1 MRRTLLILVAAVLA
15 IAGTT
20 AAAPAAPAVTKTP
33 AVAKAATTTQ
43 QYGTHPR
50 QSMSITWNPSP
61 APRPA
66 VIMITGGYWYTHASW
81 ATWEKQLV
89 DQGFQVFAMKYRL
102 NFEAAWPAQRND
114 VASAVKWVRDN
125 ADQYD
130 ADPENILLL
139 GSSAGGQMA
148 TDAAT
153 HGTNALGL
161 KGIVALSPVASPYRA
176 WQDGNTSTNDKIR
189 KLRDN
194 ATLLTRCSPD
204 PADNSTTDRETGCW
218 DTWRDMESKNAVN
231 KGDAP
236 MLLVHSDGDFV
247 PPAHS
252 TELEAAAKAAG
263 VPASNVTT
271 RIVTGS
277 ASHGQTLLGTPG
289 MFDTVVSWLRAR
301 TA

>member
-1 MRRTLLILVAAVLA
+1 MRRILLILVAVVLA
-15 IAGTT
+15 VAGST
-20 AAAPAAPAVTKTP
+20 AAAPATTAVVKAPAV
-33 AVAKAATTTQ
+33 VKAAAATQ

-50 QSMSITWNPSP
+50 QSLNITWNPSP

-66 VIMITGGYWYTHASW
+66 VILITGGYWYTHASW
-81 ATWEKQLV
+81 GTWEKQFA

-102 NFEAAWPAQRND
+102 NTDAAWPAQRND

-125 ADQYD
+125 AEQYD
-130 ADPENILLL
+130 ADPDNILLV

-153 HGTNALGL
+153 RGTNTLGL

-194 ATLLTRCSPD
+194 STLLARCYPD
-204 PADNSTTDRETGCW
+204 PADNSTANREMGCW
-218 DTWRDMESKNAVN
+218 DTWRDMESKHAVN

-263 VPASNVTT
+263 VPASDVTT
-271 RIVTGS
+271 RIITGS
-277 ASHGQTLLGTPG
+277 TAHGVSLLSTPG
-289 MFDTVVSWLRAR
+289 MSATVVAWLKAR

>member
-1 MRRTLLILVAAVLA
+1 M
-15 IAGTT
+15 
-20 AAAPAAPAVTKTP
+20 
-33 AVAKAATTTQ
+33 
-43 QYGTHPR
+43 
-50 QSMSITWNPSP
+50 
-61 APRPA
+61 
-66 VIMITGGYWYTHASW
+66 
-81 ATWEKQLV
+81 
-89 DQGFQVFAMKYRL
+89 
-102 NFEAAWPAQRND
+102 
-114 VASAVKWVRDN
+114 ASAVKWVRDN
-125 ADQYD
+125 AGQYD
-130 ADPENILLL
+130 ADPDNILLV

-148 TDAAT
+148 TDGAT

-176 WQDGNTSTNDKIR
+176 WQDGNTSTVDKIR

-194 ATLLTRCSPD
+194 STLLARCYPD
-204 PADNSTTDRETGCW
+204 PADNSTATREMGCW

-263 VPASNVTT
+263 VPASDVTT

-277 ASHGQTLLGTPG
+277 TAHGGSLLSTPG
-289 MFDTVVSWLRAR
+289 MSETVVSWLKAR

>member
-1 MRRTLLILVAAVLA
+1 MRRILLILVAAVLA

-20 AAAPAAPAVTKTP
+20 AAAPATT
-33 AVAKAATTTQ
+33 AVAKNPAVVKAEAATQ

-50 QSMSITWNPSP
+50 QSMNITWNPSP
-61 APRPA
+61 APRPV
-66 VIMITGGYWYTHASW
+66 VILITGGYWYTHATW
-81 ATWEKQLV
+81 GTWEKQFA

-102 NFEAAWPAQRND
+102 NFEAAWPAQRDD

-125 ADQYD
+125 AGRYD
-130 ADPENILLL
+130 ADPDSVLLV

-153 HGTNALGL
+153 RGTNTLGL

-194 ATLLTRCSPD
+194 STLLARCYPD
-204 PADNSTTDRETGCW
+204 PADNSTAYRDTGCW
-218 DTWRDMESKNAVN
+218 DTWRDMESKNAVT

-236 MLLVHSDGDFV
+236 MLMVHSDGDFV
-247 PPAHS
+247 PPVHS

-277 ASHGQTLLGTPG
+277 TAHGGSLLGTPG
-289 MFDTVVSWLRAR
+289 MFDTVVSWLKAR
-301 TA
+301 TS

>member
-1 MRRTLLILVAAVLA
+1 MRRTLLILAAAVLA
-15 IAGTT
+15 IVGTT
-20 AAAPAAPAVTKTP
+20 AAAPAATKAPAVVT
-33 AVAKAATTTQ
+33 AEAATQ

-50 QSMSITWNPSP
+50 QTVDITWNPSP

-66 VIMITGGYWYTHASW
+66 VILITGGYWYTHASW
-81 ATWEKQLV
+81 ATWEKQV
-89 DQGFQVFAMKYRL
+89 ADQGFQVFAMKYRL
-102 NFEAAWPAQRND
+102 NTDAAWPAQRDD

-125 ADQYD
+125 AKQYD
-130 ADPENILLL
+130 ADPDNILLV

-153 HGTNALGL
+153 RGTNALGL
-161 KGIVALSPVASPYRA
+161 KGIVALSPVASPYRS
-176 WQDGNTSTNDKIR
+176 WQDGNTSTVDKTR

-194 ATLLTRCSPD
+194 ATLLARCYPD
-204 PADNSTTDRETGCW
+204 PADNSTTYREVGCW
-218 DTWRDMESKNAVN
+218 DTWRDMESKNAVG

-247 PPAHS
+247 PPVHS

-263 VPASNVTT
+263 VPASDVST

-277 ASHGQTLLGTPG
+277 TAHGQTLLGAPG
-289 MFDTVVSWLRAR
+289 MFATVVSWLKAR
-301 TA
+301 TT

>member
-1 MRRTLLILVAAVLA
+1 MRRSLLILVAAVLA
-15 IAGTT
+15 IAATT
-20 AAAPAAPAVTKTP
+20 AAAPATP
-33 AVAKAATTTQ
+33 AAPTLPVVVKAAAATQ

-50 QSMSITWNPSP
+50 QSVNITWNPSP

-66 VIMITGGYWYTHASW
+66 VILITGGYWYTHASW
-81 ATWEKQLV
+81 ATWEKQLA

-102 NFEAAWPAQRND
+102 NFEAAWPAQRDD

-125 ADQYD
+125 AGQYD
-130 ADPENILLL
+130 ADPDNVLLV

-153 HGTNALGL
+153 RGTNALGL

-176 WQDGNTSTNDKIR
+176 WQDGNTSTVDKIR

-194 ATLLTRCSPD
+194 ATLLARCYPD
-204 PADNSTTDRETGCW
+204 PADNATTDRATGCW
-218 DTWRDMESKNAVN
+218 DTWRDMESKNAAG

-247 PPAHS
+247 PSVHS

-263 VPASNVTT
+263 VPASDVTT

-277 ASHGQTLLGTPG
+277 TAHGQALLGAPG
-289 MFDTVVSWLRAR
+289 MFATVVSWLTSR

>member
-1 MRRTLLILVAAVLA
+1 MRRSPLILVAAVLA
-15 IAGTT
+15 IVGTS
-20 AAAPAAPAVTKTP
+20 AAAPATP
-33 AVAKAATTTQ
+33 AAPSLPVAVKAESATQ

-50 QSMSITWNPSP
+50 QSVKITWNPSP
-61 APRPA
+61 APRPV
-66 VIMITGGYWYTHASW
+66 VILITGGYWYTHASW
-81 ATWEKQLV
+81 ANWEQQFA

-102 NFEAAWPAQRND
+102 NFEAAWPAQRDD

-125 ADQYD
+125 AGQYD
-130 ADPENILLL
+130 ADPGNVLLV
-139 GSSAGGQMA
+139 GSSAGGQLA

-153 HGTNALGL
+153 RGTNALGL

-176 WQDGNTSTNDKIR
+176 WQDGNTSTVDKVR

-194 ATLLTRCSPD
+194 ATLLARCYPD
-204 PADNSTTDRETGCW
+204 PADNSTTDRVTGCW
-218 DTWRDMESKNAVN
+218 DTWRDMESKNAAS

-247 PPAHS
+247 PPVHS

-263 VPASNVTT
+263 VPASNVAT

-277 ASHGQTLLGTPG
+277 TAHGQTLLGTPG
-289 MFDTVVSWLRAR
+289 MFATVVSWL
-301 TA
+301 TAHTT

>member
-1 MRRTLLILVAAVLA
+1 MRRILLILVAAVLA
-15 IAGTT
+15 VAGST
-20 AAAPAAPAVTKTP
+20 AAAPATT
-33 AVAKAATTTQ
+33 AVAKAPDVVKAEAATQ

-50 QSMSITWNPSP
+50 QSLNITWNPSP
-61 APRPA
+61 APRPV
-66 VIMITGGYWYTHASW
+66 VILITGGYWYTHASW
-81 ATWEKQLV
+81 GTWEKQFA

-102 NFEAAWPAQRND
+102 NTDAAWPAQRDD
-114 VASAVKWVRDN
+114 VAGAVKWVRDN
-125 ADQYD
+125 AEQYD
-130 ADPENILLL
+130 ADPNNILLV

-176 WQDGNTSTNDKIR
+176 WQDGNTSTVDKIR

-194 ATLLTRCSPD
+194 STLLARCYPD
-204 PADNSTTDRETGCW
+204 PADNSTAHREMGCW
-218 DTWRDMESKNAVN
+218 DTWRDMESKNAAS

-252 TELEAAAKAAG
+252 TELEAAAKSAG
-263 VPASNVTT
+263 VPASDVST

-277 ASHGQTLLGTPG
+277 TAHGVSLLSTPG
-289 MFDTVVSWLRAR
+289 MSETVVSWLKAR
-301 TA
+301 TG

>member
-1 MRRTLLILVAAVLA
+1 MKAEAA
-15 IAGTT
+15 
-20 AAAPAAPAVTKTP
+20 
-33 AVAKAATTTQ
+33 TQ

-50 QSMSITWNPSP
+50 QSLNITWNPSP
-61 APRPA
+61 APRPV
-66 VIMITGGYWYTHASW
+66 VILITGGYWYTHATW
-81 ATWEKQLV
+81 GTWEKQFA

-102 NFEAAWPAQRND
+102 NFEAAWPAQRDD

-125 ADQYD
+125 AERYD
-130 ADPENILLL
+130 ADPDNVLLV

-153 HGTNALGL
+153 RGTNALGL

-194 ATLLTRCSPD
+194 STLLARCYPD
-204 PADNSTTDRETGCW
+204 PADNSTAYRDTGCW
-218 DTWRDMESKNAVN
+218 DTWRDMESKNAVT

-236 MLLVHSDGDFV
+236 MLMVHSDGDFV
-247 PPAHS
+247 PPVHS

-277 ASHGQTLLGTPG
+277 TAHGGSLLGTPG
-289 MFDTVVSWLRAR
+289 MFDTVVSWLKAR
-301 TA
+301 TS

>member
-20 AAAPAAPAVTKTP
+20 AAAPAATRAPAV
-33 AVAKAATTTQ
+33 VKAEAATQ
-43 QYGTHPR
+43 QYGTHPH
-50 QSMSITWNPSP
+50 QTVDITWNPSP

-66 VIMITGGYWYTHASW
+66 VILITGGYWYTHASW
-81 ATWEKQLV
+81 ATWAQQFA
-89 DQGFQVFAMKYRL
+89 DQGFQVFTMDYRL
-102 NFEAAWPAQRND
+102 NFEAAWPAQRDD

-125 ADQYD
+125 AGRYD
-130 ADPENILLL
+130 ADPDNVLLV

-153 HGTNALGL
+153 RGANALGL

-176 WQDGNTSTNDKIR
+176 WQDGNTSTVDKIR

-194 ATLLTRCSPD
+194 ATLLARCYPD
-204 PADNSTTDRETGCW
+204 PADNSTSYRETGCW
-218 DTWRDMESKNAVN
+218 DTWRDMESKNAAG

-247 PPAHS
+247 PPVHS

-263 VPASNVTT
+263 VPASDVAT

-277 ASHGQTLLGTPG
+277 TAHGQNLLGAPG
-289 MFDTVVSWLRAR
+289 MFATVVSWLKAR
-301 TA
+301 TT

>member
-1 MRRTLLILVAAVLA
+1 MRRTLLILAAAVLA

-20 AAAPAAPAVTKTP
+20 AAAPAATKAPAVVT
-33 AVAKAATTTQ
+33 AEAATQ

-50 QSMSITWNPSP
+50 QTVDITWNPSP

-66 VIMITGGYWYTHASW
+66 VILITGGYWYTHASW
-81 ATWEKQLV
+81 ATWEKQLA

-102 NFEAAWPAQRND
+102 NFDAAWPAQRDD

-125 ADQYD
+125 AGQYD
-130 ADPENILLL
+130 ADPDNVLLV

-153 HGTNALGL
+153 RGTNALGL
-161 KGIVALSPVASPYRA
+161 KGIVALSPVASPYRS
-176 WQDGNTSTNDKIR
+176 WQDGNTSTVDKIR

-194 ATLLTRCSPD
+194 ATLLARCYPD
-204 PADNSTTDRETGCW
+204 PADNSTTYRDTGCW
-218 DTWRDMESKNAVN
+218 DTWRDMESKNAVG

-247 PPAHS
+247 PPVHS

-263 VPASNVTT
+263 VPASDVST

-277 ASHGQTLLGTPG
+277 TAHGQTLLGAPG
-289 MFDTVVSWLRAR
+289 MFATVVSWLKAR
-301 TA
+301 TT

>member
-1 MRRTLLILVAAVLA
+1 MRRILLILVAAVLA

-20 AAAPAAPAVTKTP
+20 AAAPAAPAV
-33 AVAKAATTTQ
+33 AKAATVVKAEAATQ
-43 QYGTHPR
+43 QYGAHPR
-50 QSMSITWNPSP
+50 QSLNITWNPSP
-61 APRPA
+61 APRPV
-66 VIMITGGYWYTHASW
+66 VILITGGYWYTHATW
-81 ATWEKQLV
+81 GTWEKQFA

-102 NFEAAWPAQRND
+102 NFEAAWPAQRDD

-125 ADQYD
+125 AERYD
-130 ADPENILLL
+130 ADPDNVLLV

-153 HGTNALGL
+153 RGTNALGL
-161 KGIVALSPVASPYRA
+161 KGTVALSPVASPYRA

-194 ATLLTRCSPD
+194 STLLARCYPD
-204 PADNSTTDRETGCW
+204 PADNSTAYRDTGCW
-218 DTWRDMESKNAVN
+218 DTWRDMESKNAVT

-236 MLLVHSDGDFV
+236 MLMVHSDGDFV
-247 PPAHS
+247 PPVHS

-277 ASHGQTLLGTPG
+277 TAHGGSLLGTPG
-289 MFDTVVSWLRAR
+289 MFDTVVSWLKAR
-301 TA
+301 TS

>member
-1 MRRTLLILVAAVLA
+1 MVKADAA
-15 IAGTT
+15 
-20 AAAPAAPAVTKTP
+20 
-33 AVAKAATTTQ
+33 TQ

-50 QSMSITWNPSP
+50 QSLNITWNPSP
-61 APRPA
+61 APRPV
-66 VIMITGGYWYTHASW
+66 VILITGGYWYTHASW
-81 ATWEKQLV
+81 GTWEKQFA

-102 NFEAAWPAQRND
+102 NTDAAWPAQRDD
-114 VASAVKWVRDN
+114 VAGAVKWVRDN
-125 ADQYD
+125 AEQYD
-130 ADPENILLL
+130 ADPDNILLV

-153 HGTNALGL
+153 RGTNALGL

-176 WQDGNTSTNDKIR
+176 WQDGNTSTVDKIR

-194 ATLLTRCSPD
+194 STLLARCYPD
-204 PADNSTTDRETGCW
+204 PADNSTANREMGCW
-218 DTWRDMESKNAVN
+218 DTWRDMESKNAAS

-263 VPASNVTT
+263 VPASDVST

-277 ASHGQTLLGTPG
+277 TTHGVSLLSTPG
-289 MFDTVVSWLRAR
+289 MSETVVSWLKAR
-301 TA
+301 TG

>member
-1 MRRTLLILVAAVLA
+1 MRRILLILVAAVLA
-15 IAGTT
+15 VAGST
-20 AAAPAAPAVTKTP
+20 AAAPATTVVAKAPAV
-33 AVAKAATTTQ
+33 VKAEAATQ

-50 QSMSITWNPSP
+50 QSLNITWNPSP
-61 APRPA
+61 APRPV
-66 VIMITGGYWYTHASW
+66 VILITGGYWYTHASW
-81 ATWEKQLV
+81 GTWEKQFA

-102 NFEAAWPAQRND
+102 NTDAPWPAQRDD

-125 ADQYD
+125 AGQYD
-130 ADPENILLL
+130 ADPDNILLV

-153 HGTNALGL
+153 RGTNALGL
-161 KGIVALSPVASPYRA
+161 KGIVALSPVASSYRA
-176 WQDGNTSTNDKIR
+176 WQDGNTSTVDKIR

-194 ATLLTRCSPD
+194 STLLARCYPD
-204 PADNSTTDRETGCW
+204 PADNSTANREMGCW
-218 DTWRDMESKNAVN
+218 DTWRDMESKNAAT

-263 VPASNVTT
+263 VPASDVST

-277 ASHGQTLLGTPG
+277 TAHGVSLLSTPG
-289 MFDTVVSWLRAR
+289 MSETVVSWLKAR
-301 TA
+301 TG

>member
-1 MRRTLLILVAAVLA
+1 MRRIFLILVAAVLA
-15 IAGTT
+15 VAGTT
-20 AAAPAAPAVTKTP
+20 AAAPATT
-33 AVAKAATTTQ
+33 AVAKAPAVVKANAATQ

-50 QSMSITWNPSP
+50 QNLNITWNPSP

-66 VIMITGGYWYTHASW
+66 IILITGGYWYTHASW
-81 ATWEKQLV
+81 GTWEKQFA

-102 NFEAAWPAQRND
+102 NTDAAWPAQRDD
-114 VASAVKWVRDN
+114 VAGAVKWVRDN
-125 ADQYD
+125 AEQYD
-130 ADPENILLL
+130 ADPDNILLV

-161 KGIVALSPVASPYRA
+161 KGVVALSPVASPYRA
-176 WQDGNTSTNDKIR
+176 WQDGNTSTVDKIR

-194 ATLLTRCSPD
+194 STLLARCYPD
-204 PADNSTTDRETGCW
+204 PADNSTAHREMGCW

-252 TELEAAAKAAG
+252 TELEAAAKTAG
-263 VPASNVTT
+263 VPASDVTT

-277 ASHGQTLLGTPG
+277 TAHGGSLLNTPG
-289 MFDTVVSWLRAR
+289 MSDTVISWLKAR

>member
-1 MRRTLLILVAAVLA
+1 MRRILLILVAAVLA
-15 IAGTT
+15 VAGST
-20 AAAPAAPAVTKTP
+20 AAAPATT
-33 AVAKAATTTQ
+33 AVAKAPDVVKAEAATQ

-50 QSMSITWNPSP
+50 QSLNITWNPSL
-61 APRPA
+61 APRPV
-66 VIMITGGYWYTHASW
+66 VILITGGYWYTHASW
-81 ATWEKQLV
+81 GTWEKQFA

-102 NFEAAWPAQRND
+102 NTDAAWPAQRDD
-114 VASAVKWVRDN
+114 VAGAVKWVRDN
-125 ADQYD
+125 AEQYD
-130 ADPENILLL
+130 ADPDNILLV

-176 WQDGNTSTNDKIR
+176 WQDGNTSTVDKIR

-194 ATLLTRCSPD
+194 STLLARCYPD
-204 PADNSTTDRETGCW
+204 PADNSTAHREMGCW
-218 DTWRDMESKNAVN
+218 DTWRDMESKNAAS

-252 TELEAAAKAAG
+252 TELETAAKSAG
-263 VPASNVTT
+263 VPASDVST

-277 ASHGQTLLGTPG
+277 TAHGVSLLSTPG
-289 MFDTVVSWLRAR
+289 MSETVVSWLKAR
-301 TA
+301 TG

>member
-15 IAGTT
+15 IVGTS
-20 AAAPAAPAVTKTP
+20 AAAPATRAAPSLPVAV
-33 AVAKAATTTQ
+33 KAESATQ

-50 QSMSITWNPSP
+50 QSVNITWNKSP

-66 VIMITGGYWYTHASW
+66 VILITGGYWYTHASW
-81 ATWEKQLV
+81 ATWEKQFA

-102 NFEAAWPAQRND
+102 NFDEAWPAQRDD

-125 ADQYD
+125 ADRYD
-130 ADPENILLL
+130 ADPDNVLLV

-153 HGTNALGL
+153 RGTNALGL

-176 WQDGNTSTNDKIR
+176 WQDGNTSTVDKIR

-194 ATLLTRCSPD
+194 ATLLARCYPD
-204 PADNSTTDRETGCW
+204 PADNSTTYRKTGCW

-236 MLLVHSDGDFV
+236 MLLVHSDSDFV
-247 PPAHS
+247 PPVHS
-252 TELEAAAKAAG
+252 TGLETAAKAAG
-263 VPASNVTT
+263 VPASDVST

-277 ASHGQTLLGTPG
+277 AAHGPALLGTPG
-289 MFDTVVSWLRAR
+289 MFTTVVSWLKAR
-301 TA
+301 TT

>member
-1 MRRTLLILVAAVLA
+1 
-15 IAGTT
+15 
-20 AAAPAAPAVTKTP
+20 
-33 AVAKAATTTQ
+33 
-43 QYGTHPR
+43 
-50 QSMSITWNPSP
+50 
-61 APRPA
+61 
-66 VIMITGGYWYTHASW
+66 YWYTHASW
-81 ATWEKQLV
+81 ATWEKQLA

-102 NFEAAWPAQRND
+102 NFEAAWPAQRDD

-125 ADQYD
+125 AERYD
-130 ADPENILLL
+130 ADPDNVLLL

-153 HGTNALGL
+153 RDTNSLGL

-176 WQDGNTSTNDKIR
+176 WQDGNTSTDDRIR

-194 ATLLTRCSPD
+194 ATLLARCYPD
-204 PADNSTTDRETGCW
+204 PADNSTANREMGCW
-218 DTWRDMESKNAVN
+218 DTWRDMESKNAVS

-252 TELEAAAKAAG
+252 TELEAAAKAVG
-263 VPASNVTT
+263 VPASDVAT

-277 ASHGQTLLGTPG
+277 TAHGQAILGTPG
-289 MFDTVVSWLRAR
+289 MFTTVVSWLKAH